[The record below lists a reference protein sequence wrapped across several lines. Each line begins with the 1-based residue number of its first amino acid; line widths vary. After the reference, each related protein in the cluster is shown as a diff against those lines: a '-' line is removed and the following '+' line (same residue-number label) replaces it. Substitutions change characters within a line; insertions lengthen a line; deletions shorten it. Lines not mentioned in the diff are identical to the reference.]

1 MTDVIPEQ
9 QAVDLDKLES
19 EASVGTDEL
28 DEASS
33 SRPSRRH
40 GSGRL
45 SRVRGVDAAPAP
57 CEHWDRLRRARPL
70 AARGPACP
78 SRL

>member
-19 EASVGTDEL
+19 EDLWARMSWTGRARAGHRD
-28 DEASS
+28 D
-33 SRPSRRH
+33 H

-45 SRVRGVDAAPAP
+45 SRVRGVDAAPAL